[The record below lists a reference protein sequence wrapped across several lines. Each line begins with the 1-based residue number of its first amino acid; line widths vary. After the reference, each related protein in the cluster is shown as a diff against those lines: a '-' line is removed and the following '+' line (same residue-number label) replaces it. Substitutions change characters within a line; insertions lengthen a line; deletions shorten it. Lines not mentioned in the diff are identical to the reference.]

1 MLEVLSREG
10 TCCYLVGT
18 PFWHGFQSSYYAKT
32 ENTNLLLLRT
42 RGPWYEWVITFAKY
56 VGFSNK
62 FSRLQKEIDDQ
73 SSSIPFKGTNRKKSQ
88 ISVRS
93 EEHLKTTTVYLYE
106 TIVAFIL
113 RIIKVKIH

>member
-56 VGFSNK
+56 LWVSNK
-62 FSRLQKEIDDQ
+62 FSLLQKEINDQ
-73 SSSIPFKGTNRKKSQ
+73 SSSIPFTGTNRKHKFVIAANPRAVVRMGHYFCK
-88 ISVRS
+88 ISVG
-93 EEHLKTTTVYLYE
+93 
-106 TIVAFIL
+106 FQ
-113 RIIKVKIH
+113 